1 MPMKPIVPRI
11 LLGILLISG
20 ISGPALMA
28 KGRIVISATASPEF
42 TQMSQDPDKIWF
54 FQVAEGV
61 FFGGNVRDDSLTNVE
76 FEDIILIIG
85 NQLKRRNMFPHI
97 EQRKGDFL
105 LVIHWGA
112 TDWEDDLDSFFPD
125 GFQDA
130 EGNLDVDLVNTMNSW
145 NYNTRRLNAALTG
158 FDKVLY
164 GKRRPAPWEEAE
176 LREALSDSRY
186 FIVVNA
192 IDYQL
197 LQNTGEV
204 KLLWTTR
211 FSTRSPGTNFE
222 IAHEDL
228 INAAGGYFG
237 KNLDGLEKER
247 AGVDT
252 GEVKIGEIEV
262 IETIEENP

>member
-1 MPMKPIVPRI
+1 MKLKLPCF
-11 LLGILLISG
+11 LLGSLLLGGFS
-20 ISGPALMA
+20 SASLMA
-28 KGRIVISATASPEF
+28 KARVVISATASPEF

-54 FQVAEGV
+54 FQVAEGT
-61 FFGGNVRDDSLTNVE
+61 FFGGNVRDNSLTNVQ
-76 FEDIILIIG
+76 FNDIIFVIG
-85 NQLKRRNMFPHI
+85 NQLKRRNMYPHV
-97 EQRKGDFL
+97 ERKKGDFL

-112 TDWEDDLDSFFPD
+112 TDWEDDFESFFPD

-130 EGNLDVDLVNTMNSW
+130 EGNIDVDLIDTMNSW
-145 NYNTRRLNAALTG
+145 NYNTRRLNASLTG
-158 FDKVLY
+158 FDKVLF
-164 GKRRPAPWEEAE
+164 GKNRAAPWEREE
-176 LREALSDSRY
+176 LMQSLTDSRY

-192 IDYQL
+192 FDYQL
-197 LQNTGEV
+197 LLQTGEI

-237 KNLDGLEKER
+237 KNMDGLEKER

-252 GEVKIGEIEV
+252 GEVKIGELEV
-262 IETIEENP
+262 IETIEENR